1 MNMDK
6 DKLEQLAENAIADY
20 FEGIESI
27 VDNIVS
33 KIADEQKI
41 EDEDE
46 IYYLK
51 VHVRLGILKW
61 K

>member
-1 MNMDK
+1 MDK